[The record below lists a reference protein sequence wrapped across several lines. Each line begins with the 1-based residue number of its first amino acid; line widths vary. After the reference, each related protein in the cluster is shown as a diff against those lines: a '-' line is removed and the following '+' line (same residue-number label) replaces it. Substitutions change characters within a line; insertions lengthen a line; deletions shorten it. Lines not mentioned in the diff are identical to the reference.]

1 MSPDVGTGPEPA
13 AGVGSSAAGPG
24 ADRDRAG
31 GATAAGLLL
40 VSGEAARARDWVL
53 DGLSPAVVAPQDGGW
68 TAIVPHGA
76 RSWAAAP
83 FDDAVVALLGRRV
96 KRRLLPAIGVALV
109 GRRLVLCVIPAVL
122 RPRRS
127 WLVWEPGVGL
137 VRPGTLT
144 PGTVGQLAA
153 VADHREQRDVAAR
166 MLADGRGSAER
177 VLRDLWDTLGLPG
190 ADLATGVLAAVH
202 APGAV
207 LVEPSREDVA
217 RFNRTVHEVRRW
229 REEVEGDR

>member
-1 MSPDVGTGPEPA
+1 MFNYLEATYPQLPLLTADPLAAARVREKVLYTDLHLELPA
-13 AGVGSSAAGPG
+13 RELYPQAYF
-24 ADRDRAG
+24 G
-31 GATAAGLLL
+31 GKVSEETQERVRKLL
-40 VSGEAARARDWVL
+40 VRGAAARARAWVL

-153 VADHREQRDVAAR
+153 VADHREQRDVAAP
-166 MLADGRGSAER
+166 MHNG
-177 VLRDLWDTLGLPG
+177 
-190 ADLATGVLAAVH
+190 
-202 APGAV
+202 
-207 LVEPSREDVA
+207 
-217 RFNRTVHEVRRW
+217 
-229 REEVEGDR
+229 

>member
-1 MSPDVGTGPEPA
+1 MWAPAPSPPQASGRALLGPAPTGTGRAVQPRQACCSSVARQPA
-13 AGVGSSAAGPG
+13 RGTGCWTGS
-24 ADRDRAG
+24 
-31 GATAAGLLL
+31 
-40 VSGEAARARDWVL
+40 ARPSSRRRT
-53 DGLSPAVVAPQDGGW
+53 GW

>member
-1 MSPDVGTGPEPA
+1 M
-13 AGVGSSAAGPG
+13 
-24 ADRDRAG
+24 
-31 GATAAGLLL
+31 
-40 VSGEAARARDWVL
+40 
-53 DGLSPAVVAPQDGGW
+53 
-68 TAIVPHGA
+68 
-76 RSWAAAP
+76 
-83 FDDAVVALLGRRV
+83 
-96 KRRLLPAIGVALV
+96 
-109 GRRLVLCVIPAVL
+109 
-122 RPRRS
+122 
-127 WLVWEPGVGL
+127 GL

-190 ADLATGVLAAVH
+190 ADLATGVLGAVR

>member
-1 MSPDVGTGPEPA
+1 MSPDVGTDPGPS
-13 AGVGSSAAGPG
+13 AGAGSSGAG
-24 ADRDRAG
+24 RDPDVG
-31 GATAAGLLL
+31 GARHTATAGLLL
-40 VSGEAARARDWVL
+40 VRGEPARAREWASN
-53 DGLSPAVVAPQDGGW
+53 GLSPVVVAPLDGGW
-68 TAIVPHGA
+68 TAVLPHGG

-83 FDDAVVALLGRRV
+83 FDDAVGVLLGRRV

-109 GRRLVLCVIPAVL
+109 GRRMVLCVIPAVL

-127 WLVWEPGVGL
+127 WLVWEPGRGL
-137 VRPGTLT
+137 VVPGTLT

-153 VADHREQRDVAAR
+153 VADHRERRDLAAR

-190 ADLATGVLAAVH
+190 SDLATGVSAAVD

-217 RFNRTVHEVRRW
+217 RFDRTVHEVRRW
-229 REEVEGDR
+229 REEVEGSR